1 MPINAPTEAQEQ
13 RDLFHWAQLARGR
26 YPELQLMYHIP
37 NEGKRTTYTGAR
49 MKAEGMKPGVPDICL
64 PVARGSY
71 HALYIELKR
80 TGASRVSEDQRAW
93 LAKLT
98 RVGNKAI
105 VCRGWDAARAAIIEY
120 LEME

>member
-13 RDLFHWAQLARGR
+13 RDLFRWAQLARGR

-37 NEGKRTTYTGAR
+37 NEGKRSTITGAR
-49 MKAEGMKPGVPDICL
+49 LKAGGLRSGVPDICL
-64 PVARGSY
+64 PVARGPY

-80 TGASRVSEDQRAW
+80 TRASRVSEDQRAW

-98 RVGNKAI
+98 RAGNKAI

>member
-1 MPINAPTEAQEQ
+1 MINAPTEAQEQ
-13 RDLFHWAQLARGR
+13 RDLFRWARLALGR

-37 NEGKRTTYTGAR
+37 NEGRRSSITGAR

-64 PVARGSY
+64 PVARGPF

-80 TGASRVSEDQRAW
+80 TKGGRVSDDQYAW
-93 LAKLT
+93 IAKLT
-98 RVGNKAI
+98 RAGNKAI

-120 LEME
+120 LEMG